1 MTKSQNIVGLA
12 IISISDG
19 RELGLVR
26 DLIINPDQGAV
37 EYLMVENE
45 TWYLGAQVIP
55 FERLQGVGEYAVT
68 IESEEALQR
77 LIDLPDVLGLIQ
89 RQVKVKGT
97 KVLTKGGR
105 LIGLVSEY
113 FVDVAS
119 GKIAGC
125 LLLPSRETLG
135 ARIIPAESVVTFGR
149 DVLIV
154 AEDLDEASL
163 EEYDGSIAANAVAT
177 VRSVAV
183 IDAPKPPLAAPASVP
198 ASAAQVPASA
208 AQVPAS
214 AAQVP
219 ASAAQVPAS
228 AAPVPSAATMTS
240 SSAARPTEVPPTI
253 HPIKEPSVEKAS
265 VLPVLEDLSVNSLPV
280 EDIDPGSPRS
290 QQEDK
295 PNEAEPFIFPSL
307 EKSEDAEAKPEGGDG
322 QERGPL
328 FGQMQHKYY
337 VGKVL
342 TKTLTNN
349 LGETVAEKGDVITE
363 ELIEKVRQSGKYLEM
378 IMNVRE

>member
-12 IISISDG
+12 IISINDG

-45 TWYLGAQVIP
+45 SWYLGAQVIP

-77 LIDLPDVLGLIQ
+77 LTDLPEVQGLIQ

-97 KVLTKGGR
+97 KVLTKRGR
-105 LIGLVSEY
+105 LIGVVNEY

-119 GKIAGC
+119 GKITGC
-125 LLLPSRETLG
+125 LLLPSQETLG

-154 AEDLDEASL
+154 VEDLDEARL
-163 EEYDGSIAANAVAT
+163 EEYDGHIVANAVAA
-177 VRSVAV
+177 VRSVPGV
-183 IDAPKPPLAAPASVP
+183 DSPKTPVAAPASVP
-198 ASAAQVPASA
+198 V
-208 AQVPAS
+208 
-214 AAQVP
+214 
-219 ASAAQVPAS
+219 S
-228 AAPVPSAATMTS
+228 AAPVPASPAPAAPVTTMTS
-240 SSAARPTEVPPTI
+240 SITQAPKVVPEPIRPF
-253 HPIKEPSVEKAS
+253 KEPLVEKA
-265 VLPVLEDLSVNSLPV
+265 PVLRVIEDLSVNPQPF
-280 EDIDPGSPRS
+280 EDIDPGSLRPQR
-290 QQEDK
+290 EDK
-295 PNEAEPFIFPSL
+295 PNEAEPFTFPAL
-307 EKSEDAEAKPEGGDG
+307 EKNEDAEAKPEGGDG

-342 TKTLTNN
+342 TKTITNN
-349 LGETVAEKGDVITE
+349 LGETVAEEGDLVTE

-378 IMNVRE
+378 IMNVKE